1 MIISAMQPY
10 FFPSIHYFQL
20 IKCSDIF
27 VILDNVNYINRGFIN
42 RNYLINSQ
50 NNQRETFNILLKNKS
65 QNKLINEIQILDCD
79 KFLNKIK
86 NNYNKNQNFT
96 EIYNNLLIKKVFS
109 KQPTMLV
116 DLLTNTILEVC
127 DILKI
132 RTKIIL
138 ASKLKHL
145 KEKGQ
150 NRIINIVK
158 ELEGTK
164 YVNFIGGSN
173 LYDEELF
180 RENNIE
186 LIFLKSKLQDI
197 KLKNSDFYLTNVSIL
212 EILMNFKLNFILN
225 TYLSEFNLQKI

>member
-1 MIISAMQPY
+1 MIVSAMQPY

-42 RNYLINSQ
+42 KNYLINSK
-50 NNQRETFNILLKNKS
+50 NNQREAFNILLKNKS

-86 NNYNKNQNFT
+86 NNYNKNQNFIK
-96 EIYNNLLIKKVFS
+96 IYDNLLIQKVFG

-116 DLLTNTILEVC
+116 DLLTSTILEVC

-138 ASKLKHL
+138 ASKLKHS

-158 ELEGTK
+158 ELGGTK

-173 LYDEELF
+173 LYDEKLF

-197 KLKNSDFYLTNVSIL
+197 KLKNYDFYLTNISIL
-212 EILMNFKLNFILN
+212 EILMNFELNFILN
-225 TYLSEFNLQKI
+225 NYLSEFNLQKI